1 MKLPILAM
9 TVVAVSALAANAF
22 AEDAPMC
29 AKCEMMK
36 KREAAP
42 SPISEAQIE
51 LNKLVTEMNSNV
63 GPKKL
68 EAMAAI
74 LTRLV
79 DQANAKA
86 AAPATNA
93 STESEGAKTEAH
105 HH

>member
-1 MKLPILAM
+1 MKLPVLAM
-9 TVVAVSALAANAF
+9 TVIAVSALAANAF

-36 KREAAP
+36 KRDAAP
-42 SPISEAQIE
+42 SPISEAQVE
-51 LNKLVTEMNSNV
+51 LNKLVTEMNSNI
-63 GPKKL
+63 GAKKL

-86 AAPATNA
+86 VAPTANA
-93 STESEGAKTEAH
+93 SADGDAAKEAH